1 MLTFCLGLF
10 LDILGTKFL
19 FFNTYVN
26 FWYLYDMQ
34 HLPMLLISFLMF
46 LGFLKIN
53 IGYNRIINIIS
64 SAVFGVYL
72 IHDNSYVRPFLWKT
86 IFNNSWFKSNI
97 FIPYS
102 IIVIALVFITCTAI
116 ELLRIYVLEKH
127 YMKSM
132 NKVAKLLNTY
142 LKI

>member
-1 MLTFCLGLF
+1 
-10 LDILGTKFL
+10 
-19 FFNTYVN
+19 
-26 FWYLYDMQ
+26 
-34 HLPMLLISFLMF
+34 MLLISFLMF
-46 LGFLKIN
+46 LGFKKIN

-142 LKI
+142 LKT